1 MAKDD
6 NSYLILI
13 VLGLGA
19 LVLMSNSSG
28 SEKTKILQK
37 RTKDIEK
44 GVPKETAVQTNPL
57 PHTKNE
63 RNMLEQELRVAMETY
78 ADLDNWERQNAKTVA
93 QNGLPDQIWA
103 RVVELRS
110 YMV

>member
-6 NSYLILI
+6 TSSLILI

-57 PHTKNE
+57 PAAH
-63 RNMLEQELRVAMETY
+63 
-78 ADLDNWERQNAKTVA
+78 
-93 QNGLPDQIWA
+93 PF
-103 RVVELRS
+103 VVDGEKRGNR
-110 YMV
+110 